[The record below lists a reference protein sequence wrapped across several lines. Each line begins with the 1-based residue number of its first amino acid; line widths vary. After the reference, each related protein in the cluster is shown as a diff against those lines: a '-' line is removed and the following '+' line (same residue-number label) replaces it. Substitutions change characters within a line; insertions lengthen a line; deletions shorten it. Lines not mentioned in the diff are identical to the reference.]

1 MRSDLKQVIWLILTS
16 YVMEGLCFDDVALV
30 RVVEEAFV
38 GVRVR
43 LVPSE
48 RFVCH

>member
-1 MRSDLKQVIWLILTS
+1 MRSDLKQVLWLILAS
-16 YVMEGLCFDDVALV
+16 YVMEGLFFDAVVLV

>member
-1 MRSDLKQVIWLILTS
+1 MRSDLKQVLWLILAS
-16 YVMEGLCFDDVALV
+16 YVMEGLFFDA
-30 RVVEEAFV
+30 VVEDAFV
-38 GVRVR
+38 GVQVR